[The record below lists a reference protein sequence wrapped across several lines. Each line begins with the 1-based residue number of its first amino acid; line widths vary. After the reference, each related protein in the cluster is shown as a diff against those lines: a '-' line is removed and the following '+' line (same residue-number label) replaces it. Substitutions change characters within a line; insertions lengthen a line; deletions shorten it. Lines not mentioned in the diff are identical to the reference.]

1 MTDKT
6 IISVHIP
13 KTAGSSFKKILEAYF
28 EHKILLYF
36 GQIRSEDTNFKNP
49 PRTPKITIRHNV
61 Y

>member
-28 EHKILLYF
+28 EDKILFDY
-36 GQIRSEDTNFKNP
+36 EDTPINTP
-49 PRTPKITIRHNV
+49 PFFGNTRHSKTRF
-61 Y
+61 